1 VPSPKRRNDY
11 NEDRDVEE
19 QERTREVHAPTPSA
33 SISESPVEI
42 THVADG
48 LHPRSL
54 RCSSPR
60 SLRCWHTHRSR
71 RGVAAGDCGEPETV
85 GAGLKVFMA
94 NSRHSLET
102 DTEWLAFVFATLPTI
117 AVLADDCQIASSSD
131 PISLQE
137 CPLVGARMTEPR
149 PAARSPI

>member
-1 VPSPKRRNDY
+1 
-11 NEDRDVEE
+11 
-19 QERTREVHAPTPSA
+19 
-33 SISESPVEI
+33 
-42 THVADG
+42 
-48 LHPRSL
+48 
-54 RCSSPR
+54 
-60 SLRCWHTHRSR
+60 
-71 RGVAAGDCGEPETV
+71 
-85 GAGLKVFMA
+85 MA